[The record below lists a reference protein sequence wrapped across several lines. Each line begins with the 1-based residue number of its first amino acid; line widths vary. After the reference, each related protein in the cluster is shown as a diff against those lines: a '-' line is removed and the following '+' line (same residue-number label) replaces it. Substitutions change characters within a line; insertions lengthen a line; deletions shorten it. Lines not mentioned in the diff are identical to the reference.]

1 MHIFA
6 LVVEVCF
13 AYKAA
18 SLRVLRLRLSPS
30 LSPLIHSLRRQKLI
44 SPDICFQSEASS
56 VLFPLCKPAIKG
68 INLRAGEEPRENI
81 PESAFCLRL
90 VSVAFSPCWAN
101 LAQFFFKSYKKKAD
115 LISFNKSD
123 VVLCLSFKQLIDFSN
138 NFRVLWNPKHQNILI

>member
-1 MHIFA
+1 MIHSEGIAGSVEVLRDSEKRFSYEFKMHIFA

-18 SLRVLRLRLSPS
+18 SLRVLHLRLSAS

-44 SPDICFQSEASS
+44 SPDICFQSEASP

-90 VSVAFSPCWAN
+90 VSVAFSPC
-101 LAQFFFKSYKKKAD
+101 
-115 LISFNKSD
+115 
-123 VVLCLSFKQLIDFSN
+123 
-138 NFRVLWNPKHQNILI
+138 